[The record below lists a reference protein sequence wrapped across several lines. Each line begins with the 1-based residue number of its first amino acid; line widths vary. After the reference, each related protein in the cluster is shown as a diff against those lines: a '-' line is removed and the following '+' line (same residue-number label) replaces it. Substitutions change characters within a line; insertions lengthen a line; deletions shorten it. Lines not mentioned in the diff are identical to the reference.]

1 MIHISIGKN
10 KDTKQNKKLAF
21 SKKLTLLLVLT
32 CTAVT
37 FATLYLCYLC
47 IQLNYTGSLPFLSAL
62 IGLQEIALG
71 YICGEYLKKS
81 KAENTAGGIV
91 HDTALNYSSNSN
103 GEFSDMI

>member
-1 MIHISIGKN
+1 MISIDIHKN
-10 KDTKQNKKLAF
+10 KKVKTAF
-21 SKKLTLLLVLT
+21 SKKLTIILVFT

-47 IQLNYTGSLPFLSAL
+47 IINNYQGSLPFLSAL
-62 IGLQEIALG
+62 IGLQEVALG

-91 HDTALNYSSNSN
+91 HDTAIKSVTNNTNEYT
-103 GEFSDMI
+103 DII